1 MSAGS
6 LKIVIVGGVAG
17 GASAATR
24 ARRMNERAEIV
35 VLEKD
40 EHVSFANC
48 GLPYY
53 LGGEIADRS
62 KLLVAPVDLLRR
74 RFRLDVR
81 TREAVTEIRR
91 SRKTVTVCQLDKGT
105 TYEQTYDKL
114 ILAPGAA
121 PILPPLVGVT
131 APNVCALRNLADMDR
146 IDAAIR
152 TARTKQAVVIG
163 AGYIGLEVVEQLAR
177 RGLEVALVELQPQV
191 LPLFDR
197 EMARPLVD
205 ELQGHGVRVVTGT
218 ALQQVLLDDHGL
230 ATGVRLASGV
240 QLDAAVV
247 VLGIGVRPNHEL
259 ALDAGLEIGSDGGI
273 VTNRWLQTSDPDIY
287 AVGDAAQYVF
297 GPTEQGQRVALAGPA
312 NRAGRLAGEHAA
324 TGRSAPMADVWGTS
338 IVRVF
343 ELTAAQ
349 TGLTA
354 TRARQLGLAARSVTI
369 VAHHHAGYY
378 PGAAAITLKLL
389 FDADDGRVLGAQ
401 VVGRDGVDKRIDVIA
416 TLMALRGTV
425 RHLAGLD
432 LAYAPPFGSAK
443 DPVHMAAFAA
453 CNQMDGVTDF
463 IDADADLAGKQ
474 VIDVRTA
481 AEVEKLPLRG
491 ATGVHCIPLDELRPR
506 LGELDAHAETVVSCQ
521 TSLRAHV
528 ASRILR
534 QAGFTH
540 VQVLSGGAVV
550 RSRTAV

>member
-1 MSAGS
+1 MSAAS

-35 VLEKD
+35 LFEKD

-48 GLPYY
+48 GLPYF
-53 LGGEIADRS
+53 LGGEITDRH
-62 KLLVAPVDLLRR
+62 KLLVAPIELLRR

-81 TREAVTEIRR
+81 TRELVTRIDR
-91 SRKTVTVCQLDKGT
+91 SRKTVTARRLDDDT
-105 TYEQTYDKL
+105 TYEQAYDKL

-121 PILPPLVGVT
+121 PITPPLDGIT
-131 APNVCALRNLADMDR
+131 APNVFVLRSLSDMDR

-152 TARTKQAVVIG
+152 AARTKQAVVVG
-163 AGYIGLEVVEQLAR
+163 AGYIGLEMVEQFTR

-191 LPLFDR
+191 LPLLDR
-197 EMARPLVD
+197 EMAQPLAD
-205 ELQGHGVRVVTGT
+205 ELQRHGVRVFTGT
-218 ALQQVLLDDHGL
+218 ALQQVLLDDQGV
-230 ATGVRLASGV
+230 ATGVRLANGV
-240 QLDAAVV
+240 QLDASLV
-247 VLGIGVRPNHEL
+247 VLGIGVRPSHEL
-259 ALDAGLEIGSDGGI
+259 AQAAGLEIGGDGGI
-273 VTNRWLQTSDPDIY
+273 VVNRWLQTSDPDVY

-297 GPTEQGQRVALAGPA
+297 GPTQQSMRIALAGPA

-324 TGRSAPMADVWGTS
+324 TGRSAALADVWGTS

-343 ELTAAQ
+343 DVTAAQ

-369 VAHHHAGYY
+369 VANHHAGYY
-378 PGAAAITLKLL
+378 PGAAPITLKLL
-389 FDADDGRVLGAQ
+389 YDADDGRVLGAQ
-401 VVGRDGVDKRIDVIA
+401 AIGRDGVDKRIDVLA
-416 TLMALRGTV
+416 TLLALRGTV
-425 RHLAGLD
+425 RQLAGLD
-432 LAYAPPFGSAK
+432 LAYAPPFNAAK

-453 CNQMDGVTDF
+453 CNQLDGVTDF
-463 IDADADLAGKQ
+463 IDADAELAGKQ
-474 VIDVRTA
+474 VLDVRTD
-481 AEVEKLPLRG
+481 AEVERLPLRG
-491 ATGVHCIPLDELRPR
+491 ATGVHHIPLDELRER
-506 LGELDAHAETVVSCQ
+506 LGELDVRAATVVSCQ

-534 QAGFTH
+534 QAGFAR

-550 RSRTAV
+550 RSRTGV